1 MQAADNAFGAC
12 HDYMFLI
19 LNSLG
24 LKASLVNHNVYS
36 DDIT

>member
-1 MQAADNAFGAC
+1 MQVADNTFGAC
-12 HDYMFLI
+12 HDYMSLI

-36 DDIT
+36 NDIQ